1 MTGTGEA
8 EVQANFRYPVR
19 VYWEDTDGGGVVY
32 HANYLK
38 YLERARTEWLRAVGF
53 DQSALARE
61 ARFAFLV
68 RALTVE
74 FVRPARLDDALQV
87 GIDAV
92 RLGAAVVHLRQAVW
106 RGEERL
112 LHADVKLACVK
123 LDSFLPARVPQF
135 LRTSL
140 AARSA
145 LRPQIE

>member
-1 MTGTGEA
+1 MKGAAEA
-8 EVQANFRYPVR
+8 ELPVDFRCPVR

-32 HANYLK
+32 YANYLK
-38 YLERARTEWLRAVGF
+38 YLERARTEWLRSMGV
-53 DQSALARE
+53 DQSTLARE
-61 ARFAFLV
+61 TRLAFVV
-68 RALTVE
+68 RALAVE

-87 GIDAV
+87 GIGTV
-92 RLGAAVVHLRQAVW
+92 RIDAAVVSMRQAIW

-140 AARSA
+140 AARSPR
-145 LRPQIE
+145 RPQIE